1 MAIGKRI
8 EEMLGRLK
16 WQRSDLMARVPT
28 LTAQALSNLIRRDS
42 ARSEWDEQIADAL
55 GVSVLW
61 LVYGKDASYPK
72 TQKVTDLKTREPDT
86 IDRAAAIMATMSRD
100 GQLVAIGRLMELAQ
114 QYPRAKTKP
123 FQLLI
128 FPELGAAAR
137 LRHNSSHDN

>member
-114 QYPRAKTKP
+114 QYPRAKP
-123 FQLLI
+123 N
-128 FPELGAAAR
+128 
-137 LRHNSSHDN
+137 HSNS

>member
-1 MAIGKRI
+1 
-8 EEMLGRLK
+8 MLGKNNRSAEPVEARDLARRLI
-16 WQRSDLMARVPT
+16 DGMA
-28 LTAQALSNLIRRDS
+28 TATRISTGTS
-42 ARSEWDEQIADAL
+42 VQITSI
-55 GVSVLW
+55 SVLW

-114 QYPRAKTKP
+114 QYPRAKP
-123 FQLLI
+123 NQFQLLI